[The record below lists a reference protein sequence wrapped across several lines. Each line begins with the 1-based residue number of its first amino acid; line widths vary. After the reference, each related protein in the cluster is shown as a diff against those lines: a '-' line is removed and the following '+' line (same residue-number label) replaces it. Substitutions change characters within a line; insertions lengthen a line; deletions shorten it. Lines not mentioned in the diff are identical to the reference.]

1 MKVPMLYLANVA
13 NPMVWI
19 AVAIVVLVL
28 FGSTKIPELMK
39 GVGTGMREFKK
50 GLHEDDD
57 ELRKEREKTE
67 KEKSEKKD

>member
-57 ELRKEREKTE
+57 ELRKEREKAE